1 MNMYYIFIDPLF
13 FYIIF
18 LVILDNLLML
28 LIHFHVMRIWSYLHV
43 FGAI

>member
-1 MNMYYIFIDPLF
+1 MYYVFKDPLL

-28 LIHFHVMRIWSYLHV
+28 LIHFHVMRI
-43 FGAI
+43 